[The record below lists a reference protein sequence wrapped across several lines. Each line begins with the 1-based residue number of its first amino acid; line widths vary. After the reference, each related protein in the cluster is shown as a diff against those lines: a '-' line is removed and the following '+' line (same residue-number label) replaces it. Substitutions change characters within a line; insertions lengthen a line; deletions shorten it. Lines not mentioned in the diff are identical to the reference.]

1 VAYCVLIAGTERN
14 KNMSKDLINI
24 NKEIDNEINNERLS
38 KFKEELKNY
47 KLEQLKWQEQ
57 LKEQKEHIEDKLRI
71 VKLNLEN
78 LDKGNF
84 DAIEE
89 RIRKSQEARQLSNV
103 NFTWIPDW
111 FNESWT
117 RGTFTLPN
125 GKIFYF

>member
-1 VAYCVLIAGTERN
+1 
-14 KNMSKDLINI
+14 MSKDLINI